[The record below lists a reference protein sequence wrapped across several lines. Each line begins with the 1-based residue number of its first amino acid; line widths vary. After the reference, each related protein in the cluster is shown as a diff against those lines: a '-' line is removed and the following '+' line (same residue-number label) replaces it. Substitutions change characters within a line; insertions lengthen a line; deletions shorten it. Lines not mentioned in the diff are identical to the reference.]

1 MSQNAE
7 MPLPTAAP
15 GLPKWLRIA
24 LKILLGG
31 LAVLITLLVV
41 GLLSFDWI
49 VKRTIQS
56 RVNASGVA
64 EVEIGSLN
72 IGLLRPHLEVRNLK
86 VFGQSQ
92 FGGVQ
97 ILDLPELR
105 VEYDRDAFKA
115 QELKLRLLRIR
126 LNELT
131 LVDGFAGGDTNMFQ
145 RLQGYS
151 ELIVAYTNRLS
162 EVTNRLD
169 LASAQRI
176 GNATFTGLDRLE
188 LTVGRVRFLDMKDP
202 LSEKVATL
210 NINRR
215 VMTNITDLSGMA
227 PLAMELLVRTTL
239 GAKPVNR

>member
-7 MPLPTAAP
+7 MPLPPAAP

-131 LVDGFAGGDTNMFQ
+131 LVDGFAGGETNMFQ

>member
-7 MPLPTAAP
+7 MPLPQAAP

-115 QELKLRLLRIR
+115 RELKLRLLRIR

>member
-1 MSQNAE
+1 
-7 MPLPTAAP
+7 MPLTPASP

-31 LAVLITLLVV
+31 LVVLITLLVV

-239 GAKPVNR
+239 GAKPVAR

>member
-7 MPLPTAAP
+7 MPLTPASP

-31 LAVLITLLVV
+31 LVVLITLLVV

-86 VFGQSQ
+86 VFGLSQ

-115 QELKLRLLRIR
+115 RELKLRLLRIR

-188 LTVGRVRFLDMKDP
+188 LTVGRVRFLDMRDP

-210 NINRR
+210 NINWR

-239 GAKPVNR
+239 GAKPVAR

>member
-7 MPLPTAAP
+7 MPLPPAAP

-239 GAKPVNR
+239 GAKPVAR

>member
-1 MSQNAE
+1 VSQNAE
-7 MPLPTAAP
+7 MPLPPASP

-31 LAVLITLLVV
+31 LVVLITLLVV

>member
-1 MSQNAE
+1 VSQNAE
-7 MPLPTAAP
+7 MPLPPAAP

-115 QELKLRLLRIR
+115 RELKLRLLRIR

>member
-1 MSQNAE
+1 
-7 MPLPTAAP
+7 MPLPPAAP

-31 LAVLITLLVV
+31 LAVLITLLVG
-41 GLLSFDWI
+41 GLLSFDW
-49 VKRTIQS
+49 
-56 RVNASGVA
+56 
-64 EVEIGSLN
+64 N

>member
-1 MSQNAE
+1 
-7 MPLPTAAP
+7 MPLTPAAP

>member
-1 MSQNAE
+1 
-7 MPLPTAAP
+7 MPR
-15 GLPKWLRIA
+15 WLRIG
-24 LKILLGG
+24 LKIVLGG
-31 LAVLITLLVV
+31 VAVLATLLLV

-49 VKRTIQS
+49 VKRIIQS

-72 IGLLRPHLEVRNLK
+72 IGLFRPHLEVRDLK

-97 ILDLPELR
+97 LLDLPELR
-105 VEYDRDAFKA
+105 VEYDRDAFKR
-115 QELKLRLLRIR
+115 QELKFRLVRIR
-126 LNELT
+126 INELT
-131 LVDGFAGGDTNMFQ
+131 LMDGFAGGQTNMFQ

-151 ELIVAYTNRLS
+151 ELVVAYTNRIGEL
-162 EVTNRLD
+162 TNRID
-169 LASAQRI
+169 LNRAQQV
-176 GNATFTGLDRLE
+176 GNMTFRGIDRLE
-188 LTVGRVRFLDMKDP
+188 LTLGRVRFVDVKDP
-202 LSEKVATL
+202 LSEKVAAL

-215 VMTNITDLSGMA
+215 VMTNIADLPGLA

>member
-1 MSQNAE
+1 VSQNAE
-7 MPLPTAAP
+7 MPLPPAAP

-188 LTVGRVRFLDMKDP
+188 PVSYTHLTLP
-202 LSEKVATL
+202 
-210 NINRR
+210 
-215 VMTNITDLSGMA
+215 
-227 PLAMELLVRTTL
+227 TT
-239 GAKPVNR
+239 

>member
-1 MSQNAE
+1 MSQA
-7 MPLPTAAP
+7 PDFSAPAAVSRFP
-15 GLPKWLRIA
+15 RWLRIT
-24 LKILLGG
+24 LKILLGAAA
-31 LAVLITLLVV
+31 LVATLLLIA
-41 GLLSFDWI
+41 LLSFDWI
-49 VKRTIQS
+49 VKRTLQS

-72 IGLLRPHLEVRNLK
+72 IGLLRPHLEVRDLK

-97 ILDLPELR
+97 LLDLPELR
-105 VEYDRDAFKA
+105 VEYDREALNR
-115 QELKLRLLRIR
+115 QELKFRLVRLR

-131 LVDGFAGGDTNMFQ
+131 LMDGFAGGQTNMFQ
-145 RLQGYS
+145 RMQGFS
-151 ELIVAYTNRLS
+151 ELIVAYTNRLG
-162 EVTNRLD
+162 ELTNRVDLD
-169 LASAQRI
+169 RAQRV
-176 GNATFTGLDRLE
+176 GNATFRGIDRLE
-188 LTVGRVRFLDMKDP
+188 LTLGRVRFVDMKDP

-215 VMTNITDLSGMA
+215 VMTNIADLPGLA

>member
-1 MSQNAE
+1 MNGDSGIAPQPVGSR
-7 MPLPTAAP
+7 MPR
-15 GLPKWLRIA
+15 WLRIA
-24 LKILLGG
+24 LKVVLGG
-31 LAVLITLLVV
+31 VALFVTLLLV

-49 VKRTIQS
+49 AKRTIQS

-72 IGLLRPHLEVRNLK
+72 IGLLRPHLEVRDLK

-97 ILDLPELR
+97 LLDLPELR
-105 VEYDRDAFKA
+105 VEYDREALNR
-115 QELKLRLLRIR
+115 QELKLRLVRLR

-131 LVDGFAGGDTNMFQ
+131 LMDGFAGGQTNMFQ

-151 ELIVAYTNRLS
+151 ELIVAYTNRLG
-162 EVTNRLD
+162 ELTNRVDLD
-169 LASAQRI
+169 RAQRV
-176 GNATFTGLDRLE
+176 GNATFRGIDRLE
-188 LTVGRVRFLDMKDP
+188 LTLGRVRFVDMKDP

-215 VMTNITDLSGMA
+215 VMTNIADLPGLA

>member
-1 MSQNAE
+1 
-7 MPLPTAAP
+7 
-15 GLPKWLRIA
+15 
-24 LKILLGG
+24 
-31 LAVLITLLVV
+31 V

-72 IGLLRPHLEVRNLK
+72 IGLFRSHLEVRDLK

-97 ILDLPELR
+97 LLDLPELR
-105 VEYDRDAFKA
+105 VEYDREAFKR
-115 QELKLRLLRIR
+115 QELKFRLVRIR
-126 LNELT
+126 INELT
-131 LVDGFAGGDTNMFQ
+131 LMDGFAGGQTNMFQ

-151 ELIVAYTNRLS
+151 ELVVAYTNRIGEL
-162 EVTNRLD
+162 TNRID
-169 LASAQRI
+169 LNRAQQV
-176 GNATFTGLDRLE
+176 GNMTFRGIDRLE
-188 LTVGRVRFLDMKDP
+188 LTLGRVRFVDVKDP
-202 LSEKVATL
+202 LSEKMAAL

-215 VMTNITDLSGMA
+215 VMTNIADLPGLA

>member
-7 MPLPTAAP
+7 MPLPPAAP

-97 ILDLPELR
+97 ILHLPELR

>member
-7 MPLPTAAP
+7 LPISSASP

-64 EVEIGSLN
+64 EVEIGNLN

-115 QELKLRLLRIR
+115 RELKLRLLRIR

-239 GAKPVNR
+239 GAKPVAR

>member
-1 MSQNAE
+1 MKEGSE
-7 MPLPTAAP
+7 SSTLPTVLRMP
-15 GLPKWLRIA
+15 RWLRIG
-24 LKILLGG
+24 LKIVLGG
-31 LAVLITLLVV
+31 VAVLLTLLLV

-72 IGLLRPHLEVRNLK
+72 IGLFRPHLEVRELK

-97 ILDLPELR
+97 LLDLPELR
-105 VEYDRDAFKA
+105 VEYDRDAFKR
-115 QELKLRLLRIR
+115 QELKFRLVRIR
-126 LNELT
+126 INELT
-131 LVDGFAGGDTNMFQ
+131 LMDGFAGGQTNMFQ

-151 ELIVAYTNRLS
+151 ELVVAYTNRIGEL
-162 EVTNRLD
+162 TNRIDLD
-169 LASAQRI
+169 RAQRV
-176 GNATFTGLDRLE
+176 GNRTFRGIDRLE
-188 LTVGRVRFLDMKDP
+188 LTMGRVRFVDVKDP
-202 LSEKVATL
+202 LSEKMAAL

-215 VMTNITDLSGMA
+215 VMTNIADLPGLA

>member
-7 MPLPTAAP
+7 MPLPPAAP

>member
-7 MPLPTAAP
+7 MPLPPAAP

-115 QELKLRLLRIR
+115 RELKLRLLRIR

-131 LVDGFAGGDTNMFQ
+131 LVDGFAGGETNMFQ

>member
-1 MSQNAE
+1 
-7 MPLPTAAP
+7 MPLPPAAP

-97 ILDLPELR
+97 LLDLPELR

>member
-7 MPLPTAAP
+7 MPLHPAAP

>member
-7 MPLPTAAP
+7 MPLPPAAP

-215 VMTNITDLSGMA
+215 VITNITDLSGMA

>member
-1 MSQNAE
+1 
-7 MPLPTAAP
+7 MPR
-15 GLPKWLRIA
+15 WLRIG
-24 LKILLGG
+24 LKIVLGG
-31 LAVLITLLVV
+31 VAVLLTLLLV

-72 IGLLRPHLEVRNLK
+72 IGLFSPHLEVRDLK

-97 ILDLPELR
+97 LLDLPELR
-105 VEYDRDAFKA
+105 VEYDREALKL
-115 QELKLRLLRIR
+115 QELKFRLVRIR
-126 LNELT
+126 MNELT
-131 LVDGFAGGDTNMFQ
+131 LMDGFSGGQTNMFQ
-145 RLQGYS
+145 RMQGYS
-151 ELIVAYTNRLS
+151 ELVVAYTNRIGEL
-162 EVTNRLD
+162 TNRIDLD
-169 LASAQRI
+169 RAQRV
-176 GNATFTGLDRLE
+176 GNMTFRGIERLE
-188 LTVGRVRFLDMKDP
+188 LTLGRVRFVDVKDP
-202 LSEKVATL
+202 LSEKMAAL

-215 VMTNITDLSGMA
+215 VMTNIADLPGLA

>member
-1 MSQNAE
+1 
-7 MPLPTAAP
+7 MPLPPAAP

-239 GAKPVNR
+239 GAKPVAR

>member
-1 MSQNAE
+1 
-7 MPLPTAAP
+7 MPLPPAAP

>member
-1 MSQNAE
+1 
-7 MPLPTAAP
+7 MPLPPAAP

-31 LAVLITLLVV
+31 LAVLIALLLV

-188 LTVGRVRFLDMKDP
+188 LTVGRIRFLDMKDP